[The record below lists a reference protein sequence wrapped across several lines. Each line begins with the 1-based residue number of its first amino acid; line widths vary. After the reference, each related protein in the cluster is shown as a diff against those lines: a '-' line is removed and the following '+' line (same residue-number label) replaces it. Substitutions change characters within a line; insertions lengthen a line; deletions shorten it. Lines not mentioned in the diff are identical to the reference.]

1 MIVYWDSCVLLAWAK
16 GEARADVTP
25 EDLAYWVQKFDDG
38 TYKLITSSLLT
49 LEALEARTPEQ
60 AWRRI
65 KSYLRPPRAEMY
77 DITPPILEKAYEVR
91 NHFAALPAPAGK
103 ENHPTLSVPDA
114 IHLATAVVMGAERFH
129 TFDVGKRGSGLGL
142 LGINDLSFVG
152 STLKPS
158 LPLAEEPMLP
168 L

>member
-25 EDLAYWVQKFDDG
+25 EYLAYWVQKFDDG

-65 KSYLRPPRAEMY
+65 KSYLRPPRA
-77 DITPPILEKAYEVR
+77 DRARTR
-91 NHFAALPAPAGK
+91 AAASRLSARPGWPCRSDREGAG
-103 ENHPTLSVPDA
+103 
-114 IHLATAVVMGAERFH
+114 
-129 TFDVGKRGSGLGL
+129 RG
-142 LGINDLSFVG
+142 IR
-152 STLKPS
+152 
-158 LPLAEEPMLP
+158 
-168 L
+168 